1 MEVIV
6 GTSLGFVYVLDARG
20 KTRRGFPVQVGEVQ
34 AQVAVEDLRQGDG
47 GDLELVRKKRREI
60 REGRRE
66 EKERR
71 EYFDIVSRI
80 ILTRRRILPSLSL
93 HPPLHTQGGRGWP
106 R

>member
-47 GDLELVRKKRREI
+47 GDLELVRKEERR
-60 REGRRE
+60 RGDTRRGE
-66 EKERR
+66 EKK
-71 EYFDIVSRI
+71 S
-80 ILTRRRILPSLSL
+80 ILI
-93 HPPLHTQGGRGWP
+93 
-106 R
+106 

>member
-47 GDLELVRKKRREI
+47 GDLELVRKK
-60 REGRRE
+60 G
-66 EKERR
+66 EK
-71 EYFDIVSRI
+71 
-80 ILTRRRILPSLSL
+80 
-93 HPPLHTQGGRGWP
+93 
-106 R
+106 